1 MQKLPIHQVLPEI
14 KNALSAQSR
23 VVLQAPPGAGK
34 TTAVPVA
41 LLDQDWLAD
50 RQIILLEPRRLAAR
64 NAAARMAWLLGEKP
78 GETVGY
84 QIRQDSCR
92 SDRTRILVVTEGILT
107 RKLQADPELAGTAL
121 VIFDEFHERSLQADL
136 SLALCLQSQ
145 QVLREDLKILVMS
158 ATLNTRAIAGLLSDD
173 TENDD
178 TENTV
183 PVIESEGRSYPVD
196 IHYLDKTAARQGGTQ
211 GAASRELQNRLLQ
224 QVKTVIA
231 RHSGNTLVFL
241 PGAREIR
248 QLESAIA
255 QYLKAEGINNIL
267 LAPLYGNLDKKQ
279 QDAAIKKPPAGKRK
293 IVLATNIAETSLTID
308 GIDCVIDS
316 GLERVLQYSP
326 ASGMDRLQTR
336 FISQDSATQRAG
348 RAGRLSA
355 GHCYRL
361 WPEQQR
367 LAEHASPEILHTDLA
382 PLMLELAN
390 WGVKQPDELRWLDLP
405 PAAASEEAQTLL
417 AQLGAIDSDKSIT
430 THGRQILQ
438 LGTHPRLAHMMLKAI
453 DLDQAWHACLLAAL
467 LSEKDIFSSRA
478 EKTIDIE
485 DRLRVLQDFDPR
497 KADASVDS
505 GQCRQVL
512 QTASEYL
519 KRLPKAKTASRHIDR
534 QIDINL
540 SGVLLAFAY
549 PERLAQQRKSSP
561 SRFLLSNGKGAEIPA
576 FLQKHEYDY
585 LAIANLDESRGD
597 ARIYLSAQITEPQI
611 EEYFTDSI
619 ENDEVIEW
627 NEKQQRV
634 EPLLVRRIGQ
644 IKLQEKRITPDDM
657 TAIHQRLLQAIA
669 DIGLQCL
676 DWREDALNLKHRVEF
691 VRLHS
696 KESSRQYDLPDFSD
710 KALQETLDDWLA
722 PHLTNENSI
731 KACQRLNLKNI
742 LLAQLSWEQ
751 QQLLE
756 KLAPE
761 RITVPSG
768 SKIKIDYSD
777 PEQPV
782 LSVRL
787 QEVFGLNETPT
798 LLEGKVKL
806 MMHLLSP
813 ARRPMQVTQDLRSFW
828 ETTYHEVKKE
838 LRGKYK
844 KHYWPDDPLTAQATS
859 RTKKQMNR

>member
-1 MQKLPIHQVLPEI
+1 MQNLPVNEVLPEI
-14 KNALSAQSR
+14 TATLNAHNR

-34 TTAVPVA
+34 TTVVPLA
-41 LLDQDWLAD
+41 LLDSPWLAE

-64 NAAARMAWLLGEKP
+64 NAAARMAYLLGEKT

-84 QIRQDSCR
+84 QIRQDSCQ
-92 SDRTRILVVTEGILT
+92 SDKTRILVVTEGILT

-173 TENDD
+173 TEN
-178 TENTV
+178 TV

-211 GAASRELQNRLLQ
+211 GSASRELQNRLLQ

-231 RHSGNTLVFL
+231 RHNGNTLVFL

-279 QDAAIKKPPAGKRK
+279 QDAAIKKPPAGQRK

-417 AQLGAIDSDKSIT
+417 AQLGAIDNDKNIT

-438 LGTHPRLAHMMLKAI
+438 LGTHPRLAHMMLRAI
-453 DLDQAWHACLLAAL
+453 GLDQAWHACLLAAL

-497 KADASVDS
+497 KTDALVDS

-512 QTASEYL
+512 QTAGEYL

-534 QIDINL
+534 HIDINL

-549 PERLAQQRKSSP
+549 PERLAQQRKNSP

-597 ARIYLSAQITEPQI
+597 ARIYLGAQISETQI
-611 EEYFTDSI
+611 EEYFADNI

-634 EPLLVRRIGQ
+634 ETRQVRRIGQ

-657 TAIHQRLLQAIA
+657 TAVHQRLLQAIA

-696 KESSRQYDLPDFSD
+696 KNGSRQYDLPDFSD
-710 KALQETLDDWLA
+710 KALLQTLDDWLA
-722 PHLTNENSI
+722 PHLTSENSI

-768 SKIKIDYSD
+768 SK
-777 PEQPV
+777 
-782 LSVRL
+782 
-787 QEVFGLNETPT
+787 
-798 LLEGKVKL
+798 
-806 MMHLLSP
+806 
-813 ARRPMQVTQDLRSFW
+813 
-828 ETTYHEVKKE
+828 
-838 LRGKYK
+838 
-844 KHYWPDDPLTAQATS
+844 
-859 RTKKQMNR
+859 